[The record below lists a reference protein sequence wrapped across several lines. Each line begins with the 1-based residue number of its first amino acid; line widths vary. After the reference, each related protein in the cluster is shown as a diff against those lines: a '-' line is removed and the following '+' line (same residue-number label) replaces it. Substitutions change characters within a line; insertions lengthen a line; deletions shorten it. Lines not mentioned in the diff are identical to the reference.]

1 MLTRMFGI
9 LRVAYKLL
17 VNDRGKFAALL
28 LGISF
33 AVLLMVMMT
42 SMFAGIMSRASATI
56 INTGS
61 SVWVMDRAVTSVA
74 NSIPLPGYVL
84 DAVRGIKGVKY
95 AVPLYI
101 GSGLVKLSSGDYQAA
116 SIIGVDDTSLLGRPR
131 LLAGRIEDIY
141 ADDGYIVVK
150 DAEYSK
156 LASPVIGTQF
166 EINDHRAIIVG
177 IGQVA
182 SGGLFGIPTLYTTF
196 NRATQVLPSTRFT
209 MSYVLVEPNGE
220 ADIPY
225 IAQQVAAI
233 GYRALTKQGFIQMTS
248 DFYKYRTGVGINILM
263 MTAISFIVGLSISGQ
278 TFYTFI
284 LENLDKFG
292 ALKAIGAKSGELI
305 AMILFQASFTG
316 LTGYGIGVGLC
327 ALLIAAAKLRLP
339 DYASIVTFFNLGVAF
354 GMVLVITAI
363 ASYIGIRRVL
373 RIEPFDIFRG

>member
-1 MLTRMFGI
+1 MFGI

-116 SIIGVDDTSLLGRPR
+116 SIIGVDDTR